1 MTCFWDGVL
10 RALKEDDYRF
20 ISEKR
25 CNRVEFIKM
34 LKRRNIPMTDVV
46 WNGKKLRNQEINEHQ
61 QAIKEYNIS
70 GINNGHLTST
80 CDSFLLLICQL
91 FKVGIRHR
99 YLNTVISYNNEKE
112 SRKVLNFSS
121 NSGHFK

>member
-46 WNGKKLRNQEINEHQ
+46 WNGEKLRNQEINEHQ

-80 CDSFLLLICQL
+80 CDSFLLLICQII
-91 FKVGIRHR
+91 IRD
-99 YLNTVISYNNEKE
+99 LIIIM
-112 SRKVLNFSS
+112 L
-121 NSGHFK
+121 